1 MKHNLLNITVAALST
16 LFSLGA
22 VTGQT
27 TILEQDGANNEF
39 VVEDWTTND
48 PFSIV
53 GTDKV
58 NIQTNDEGILSIS
71 NTSAYTN
78 IKVELHFSQPN
89 SISFNMDISGPNGNE
104 AMNSIISDATG
115 TPNKAVVSFNNETGL
130 VLDEMKISNPSMT
143 MGIIYLKITGELDGT
158 NAIATEDFDL
168 FMVKVNPESLLIH
181 TETEGQ
187 LSIYNDAGQLTSS
200 HQISKGEN
208 TIANASKGISFL
220 VFTNANKEV
229 LSRKKIMR

>member
-39 VVEDWTTND
+39 VVADWTLTNSFAN
-48 PFSIV
+48 P
-53 GTDKV
+53 DKV
-58 NIQTNDEGILSIS
+58 NITSGNDGTLSIS

-89 SISFNMDISGPNGNE
+89 SISFNIDISGPNGNE

-115 TPNKAVVSFNNETGL
+115 TPNKAVVSFNNATGL

-158 NAIATEDFDL
+158 NAIAKEDFDL

-200 HQISKGEN
+200 HQIFKGEN

-220 VFTNANKEV
+220 VFTNTNKEV